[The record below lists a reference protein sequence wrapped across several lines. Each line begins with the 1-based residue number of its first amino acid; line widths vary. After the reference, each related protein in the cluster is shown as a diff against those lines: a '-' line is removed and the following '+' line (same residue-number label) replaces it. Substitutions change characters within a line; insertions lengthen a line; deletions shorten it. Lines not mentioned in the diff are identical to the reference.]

1 MRTHLWKT
9 TLALT
14 LIALVAAGA
23 AVAAVRATATVKTA
37 KNSTLNTTIIVNKA
51 GWTLY
56 HLTSEKSKKFVC
68 TGSCATI
75 WPPLT
80 VAKGTKP
87 VAGPGITKSKLGT
100 IKRPD
105 GRIQVTY
112 YGMTLY
118 RYSADSKAGQTN
130 GEGIQNIWYA
140 VSPSGALVKKAARSS
155 TGGGG
160 YGGGGGY
167 KP

>member
-1 MRTHLWKT
+1 M
-9 TLALT
+9 
-14 LIALVAAGA
+14 
-23 AVAAVRATATVKTA
+23 
-37 KNSTLNTTIIVNKA
+37 
-51 GWTLY
+51 
-56 HLTSEKSKKFVC
+56 
-68 TGSCATI
+68 
-75 WPPLT
+75 
-80 VAKGTKP
+80 
-87 VAGPGITKSKLGT
+87 AGPGITKSKLGT

-112 YGMTLY
+112 AGMTLY

-140 VSPSGALVKKAARSS
+140 ISPTGTLVKKAASS
-155 TGGGG
+155 SGGGG

>member
-1 MRTHLWKT
+1 MRTHLQKHVLV
-9 TLALT
+9 LA
-14 LIALVAAGA
+14 LIALVGASA
-23 AVAAVRATATVKTA
+23 AVAATQSAVTVKAA
-37 KNSTLNTTIIVNKA
+37 KNTTLNTSIVVNPT

-56 HLTSEKSKKFVC
+56 HLTSEKGKKFVC
-68 TGSCATI
+68 NGACATI

-80 VAKGTKP
+80 VAKGAKP

-112 YGMTLY
+112 AGMTLY

-130 GEGIQNIWYA
+130 GEGIQNIWFA
-140 VSPSGALVKKAARSS
+140 ISPTGKLVKKASS
-155 TGGGG
+155 SGGGG
-160 YGGGGGY
+160 YGGGGY

>member
-1 MRTHLWKT
+1 MGTRLRKPG
-9 TLALT
+9 LALA
-14 LIALVAAGA
+14 LIVLAGTGSAIAATRT
-23 AVAAVRATATVKTA
+23 AVTVKTA
-37 KNSTLNTTIIVNKA
+37 KNSTLNTTIVVNKA

-56 HLTSEKSKKFVC
+56 HLTTEKGKKFTC
-68 TGSCATI
+68 TGQCATI

-80 VAKGTKP
+80 VAKGAKP
-87 VAGPGITKSKLGT
+87 IAGPGITKSKLGT

-130 GEGIQNIWYA
+130 GEGIENIWYA
-140 VSPSGALVKKAARSS
+140 ISPSGTLVKKASS
-155 TGGGG
+155 SSGGR
-160 YGGGGGY
+160 YGGG
-167 KP
+167 

>member
-37 KNSTLNTTIIVNKA
+37 KNTTLNTTIVVNKT
-51 GWTLY
+51 GRTLY

-105 GRIQVTY
+105 GSR
-112 YGMTLY
+112 
-118 RYSADSKAGQTN
+118 
-130 GEGIQNIWYA
+130 
-140 VSPSGALVKKAARSS
+140 SPTPA
-155 TGGGG
+155 
-160 YGGGGGY
+160 
-167 KP
+167 

>member
-1 MRTHLWKT
+1 MGTHLGKPA
-9 TLALT
+9 LALA
-14 LIALVAAGA
+14 LIVLAGA
-23 AVAAVRATATVKTA
+23 GSAIAATRSPATVKTA
-37 KNSTLNTTIIVNKA
+37 KNSTLNTTIVVNRT

-56 HLTSEKSKKFVC
+56 HLTTEKGKKFTC
-68 TGSCATI
+68 TGQCATI

-80 VAKGTKP
+80 VPKGTKP
-87 VAGPGITKSKLGT
+87 VAGPGITKNKLGT

-118 RYSADSKAGQTN
+118 RYSADSKTGQTN

-140 VSPSGALVKKAARSS
+140 ISPTGKLVKSASS
-155 TGGGG
+155 SGGYGGG

>member
-1 MRTHLWKT
+1 MRTPLKKPV
-9 TLALT
+9 LALG
-14 LIALVAAGA
+14 LIALVGASA
-23 AVAAVRATATVKTA
+23 AVAATRSVVTVNAA
-37 KNSTLNTTIIVNKA
+37 KNTTLNTSILVNQS
-51 GWTLY
+51 GRTLY
-56 HLTSEKSKKFVC
+56 HLTSEKGKTFVC
-68 TGSCATI
+68 TGGCATI

-80 VAKGTKP
+80 VPKGTKP

-112 YGMTLY
+112 AGMTLY

-140 VSPSGALVKKAARSS
+140 ISPTGKLIKKASS
-155 TGGGG
+155 SGGG
-160 YGGGGGY
+160 YGR
-167 KP
+167 

>member
-1 MRTHLWKT
+1 MRTRTKGLAV
-9 TLALT
+9 TLALIT
-14 LIALVAAGA
+14 LVAAGA
-23 AVAAVRATATVKTA
+23 AVAATQSAVTVKTA
-37 KNSTLNTTIIVNKA
+37 KNTTLNTTIVVNKN
-51 GWTLY
+51 GFTLY
-56 HLTSEKSKKFVC
+56 HLTSEKGKKFVC
-68 TGSCATI
+68 TGQCATI

-80 VAKGTKP
+80 VPKGTKP
-87 VAGPGITKSKLGT
+87 VAGPGITKSKLST

-112 YGMTLY
+112 AGMTLY

-140 VSPSGALVKKAARSS
+140 ISSNGTLVKKAASS
-155 TGGGG
+155 SGGGG
-160 YGGGGGY
+160 YGGGGY

>member
-9 TLALT
+9 ALALT
-14 LIALVAAGA
+14 VIALVVAGA
-23 AVAAVRATATVKTA
+23 AVAAVRATVTVKTA
-37 KNSTLNTTIIVNKA
+37 KNSTLNTTIVVNKT

-56 HLTSEKSKKFVC
+56 HLTSEKGNKFVC
-68 TGSCATI
+68 TSSCATI

-80 VAKGTKP
+80 IPKGTKP
-87 VAGPGITKSKLGT
+87 VAGAGIAKSKLGT

-112 YGMTLY
+112 AGMTLY

-140 VSPSGALVKKAARSS
+140 ISPSGALVKKSS
-155 TGGGG
+155 SSGGG
-160 YGGGGGY
+160 YGGR
-167 KP
+167 

>member
-1 MRTHLWKT
+1 MRTHLNKS
-9 TLALT
+9 LFAFV
-14 LIALVAAGA
+14 LIALVGATA
-23 AVAAVRATATVKTA
+23 AVAATQSAATVKTA
-37 KNSTLNTTIIVNKA
+37 KNTTLNTTIIVNKS
-51 GWTLY
+51 GLTLY
-56 HLTSEKSKKFVC
+56 HLISEKGKKFVC

-80 VAKGTKP
+80 VHKGSKP
-87 VAGPGITKSKLGT
+87 VAGSGITQSKLGM

-140 VSPSGALVKKAARSS
+140 ISPTGKLVKNASS
-155 TGGGG
+155 SGGYGGG
-160 YGGGGGY
+160 YGGG
-167 KP
+167 